1 MMERVFPH
9 PTPPDAPS
17 ARPPTRLAW
26 LGLILGLI
34 ALAPPGLSQTAP
46 KVGVSPAMQGAIV
59 ESLRLT
65 GTLTSPRVSRIA
77 PEVAGRVAELRVDAG
92 DRVEAGDTLLVLDRE
107 LTRLERDQAEAAQR
121 EAEAALA
128 DARRRLEEARNLA
141 KRQSVAE
148 TRVKDLRAEV
158 RQDQAILDR
167 RRAELA
173 YRQALLERHRLTAPF
188 AGAVTERMT
197 DLGEWVDSDEPVLEV
212 VAVDRLRLDIQV
224 PQTYFGRVNPG
235 TEVTVRLDA
244 RPDSPLGATITERVP
259 VTDPSARTFLAR
271 ARLDNAAGQMAP
283 GMSARATLRLA
294 TGRAGIT
301 VPRDA
306 VIRYPDGRVTVW
318 VVEPD
323 TDPPTVSERPVET
336 GLTQSERIEIR
347 SGLEPGATVV
357 TRGNETLQDGQ
368 TVRVVAND

>member
-1 MMERVFPH
+1 MMERVFPDL
-9 PTPPDAPS
+9 TPPDAPS
-17 ARPPTRLAW
+17 ARYPTRLAW

-46 KVGVSPAMQGAIV
+46 KVGVSPAMQGTIV

-121 EAEAALA
+121 EALAALA

-158 RQDQAILDR
+158 RQDEAILDR
-167 RRAELA
+167 RRAELG

-188 AGAVTERMT
+188 TGAVTERMT
-197 DLGEWVDSDEPVLEV
+197 DLGEWVDSEEPVLEV

-235 TEVTVRLDA
+235 TEVIVRLDA
-244 RPDSPLGATITERVP
+244 RPDSPLATTITERVP
-259 VTDPSARTFLAR
+259 VADPSARTFLAR

-294 TGRAGIT
+294 TGREGIT

-318 VVEPD
+318 VVPPD

-347 SGLEPGATVV
+347 SGLDPGATVV

-368 TVRVVAND
+368 TVRVVAHD